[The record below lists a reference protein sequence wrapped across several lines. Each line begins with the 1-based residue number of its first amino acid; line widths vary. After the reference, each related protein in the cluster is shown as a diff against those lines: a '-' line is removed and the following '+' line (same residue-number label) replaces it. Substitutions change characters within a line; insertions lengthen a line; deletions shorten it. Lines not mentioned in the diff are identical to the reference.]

1 MTFHR
6 RVFASCTA
14 LLVAVCA
21 LVLLPAPSASAHP
34 LGNFTVNRYDGLVAT
49 SGALRVL
56 HIEDLAEI
64 PATQAEP
71 AIKKQGR
78 EKWARERCAT
88 AARDSEVTVGGK
100 DVALTVGSSSAEER
114 PGQAGLTTLR
124 VECRLTTPL
133 PDRATSVR
141 FHAAVDSGPGWRE
154 VTAQGDRMTLTESDV
169 PEESVSRQL
178 TSYPKELLSSPEDTA
193 AANLEVR
200 PGGAALAADEDDAPG
215 ASILP
220 RGADRWTKA
229 LDDLV
234 ARQDLSI
241 GFAALALGI
250 AVFLGAMHAMAPGHG
265 KTIMAATAA
274 ARGNATFRD
283 VLPMIVSVTITHTLG
298 VVALGLLIAAGSSAA
313 PSVITW
319 LGIASGLLV
328 VAAGVSLVRRALLNR
343 KLMEQPAH
351 DHGHHEHHEHDHG
364 PAHTH
369 EHADAPAHEPERALV
384 LAHSGSDGESHAHE
398 YNPPKAH
405 ALSHSHTPGHTHAT
419 AHHHDH
425 GPGHDHTHDHGP
437 GHDHHHGHGHGGS
450 HTPGHDHDHSDDRKR
465 TLFGGTITHTHG
477 GFTHSHPVAPTVRG
491 TILLGFAGGLV
502 PSPSA
507 VVVLVG
513 AAALGKAWF
522 GLVLVLAFGVG
533 LALTLTGVGFA
544 VVRAGDG
551 MTRLL
556 DRRPRLAGG
565 PAVALLRR
573 TVPLVSA
580 LVVVALGAGLVLNG
594 AVSALG

>member
-6 RVFASCTA
+6 RMFASCTA
-14 LLVAVCA
+14 VFLAVCA

-34 LGNFTVNRYDGLVAT
+34 LGNFTVNRYDGLVAA
-49 SGALRVL
+49 SGTLRVL

-78 EKWARERCAT
+78 KKWAEARCAT
-88 AARDSEVTVGGK
+88 AARDSEVTVGGE
-100 DVALTVGSSSAEER
+100 DVTLAVGSSKAEER

-124 VECRLTTPL
+124 VECGLTAPL

-141 FHAAVDSGPGWRE
+141 FQAAVDSGPGWRE
-154 VTAQGDRMTLTESDV
+154 VTARGDRMTLTASDV
-169 PEESVSRQL
+169 PEKSVSGQL

-193 AANLEVR
+193 SASLEVR
-200 PGGAALAADEDDAPG
+200 PGGPALAADEDDAPG

-283 VLPMIVSVTITHTLG
+283 VLPMIVSVTVTHTLG

-328 VAAGVSLVRRALLNR
+328 MAAGVSLVRRALLNR
-343 KLMEQPAH
+343 KLMRHPAH
-351 DHGHHEHHEHDHG
+351 DHHEHDHT
-364 PAHTH
+364 HHHDEQDHH

-384 LAHSGSDGESHAHE
+384 LAH
-398 YNPPKAH
+398 AH
-405 ALSHSHTPGHTHAT
+405 ADGASHTHAPGHAHAT
-419 AHHHDH
+419 AHRHD
-425 GPGHDHTHDHGP
+425 HDHTH
-437 GHDHHHGHGHGGS
+437 GHTHGHGHGHG
-450 HTPGHDHDHSDDRKR
+450 HTHDHDHDHSHDRKR
-465 TLFGGTITHTHG
+465 TLFGGTVTHTHG

-544 VVRAGDG
+544 VVRTGDG

-580 LVVVALGAGLVLNG
+580 LVVVALGAGLVLKG
-594 AVSALG
+594 AASALG

>member
-14 LLVAVCA
+14 VFVAVCA
-21 LVLLPAPSASAHP
+21 LVLLPASAASAHP
-34 LGNFTVNRYDGLVAT
+34 LGNFTVNRYDGLVAA
-49 SGALRVL
+49 SGTLRVL

-71 AIKKQGR
+71 AIEEQGM
-78 EKWARERCAT
+78 EKWAEARCAT

-100 DVALTVGSSSAEER
+100 DVALAVGSSRAEER

-124 VECRLTTPL
+124 VECGLTAPL

-141 FHAAVDSGPGWRE
+141 FQAAVDSGPGWRE
-154 VTAQGDRMTLTESDV
+154 VTARGDRMTLTESDV
-169 PEESVSRQL
+169 PETSVSRQL

-193 AANLEVR
+193 SASLQMR
-200 PGGAALAADEDDAPG
+200 PGGPALAADEDDAPG

-328 VAAGVSLVRRALLNR
+328 MAAGVSLVRRAVLNR
-343 KLMEQPAH
+343 KLMRQHAH
-351 DHGHHEHHEHDHG
+351 DQHDHD
-364 PAHTH
+364 HTHHHDEQDHH

-384 LAHSGSDGESHAHE
+384 LAHAHADGASHTHE
-398 YNPPKAH
+398 HAPPKARALAHSHVPEH
-405 ALSHSHTPGHTHAT
+405 ALAT
-419 AHHHDH
+419 AHRHDHDH
-425 GPGHDHTHDHGP
+425 GHTHDH
-437 GHDHHHGHGHGGS
+437 
-450 HTPGHDHDHSDDRKR
+450 DHDHPHNHDHEHDHSHDRKR

-477 GFTHSHPVAPTVRG
+477 GFAHSHPVAPTVRG

-580 LVVVALGAGLVLNG
+580 LVVVALGAGLVLKG
-594 AVSALG
+594 AASALG

>member
-6 RVFASCTA
+6 NVFASCSA
-14 LLVAVCA
+14 VFVAVCA
-21 LVLLPAPSASAHP
+21 LVLLPASAASAHP
-34 LGNFTVNRYDGLVAT
+34 LGNFTVNRYDGLVAA
-49 SGALRVL
+49 SGTLRVL

-71 AIKKQGR
+71 AIKEQGM
-78 EKWARERCAT
+78 EKWAEARCAT

-100 DVALTVGSSSAEER
+100 DVALTVGSSHAEER

-124 VECRLTTPL
+124 VECGLTAPL
-133 PDRATSVR
+133 PDRVTSVR
-141 FHAAVDSGPGWRE
+141 FQAAVDSGPGWRE
-154 VTAQGDRMTLTESDV
+154 VTARGDRMTLTESDV
-169 PEESVSRQL
+169 PETSVSRRL

-193 AANLEVR
+193 SASLEVR
-200 PGGAALAADEDDAPG
+200 PGGPALATGEDDAPG

-328 VAAGVSLVRRALLNR
+328 MAAGVSLVRRAVLNR
-343 KLMEQPAH
+343 KLMRQHAH
-351 DHGHHEHHEHDHG
+351 DQHDQHDDDHTHHHDEQDHDEQD
-364 PAHTH
+364 HH

-384 LAHSGSDGESHAHE
+384 LAHAHADGTSHTHE
-398 YNPPKAH
+398 HAPPKAR
-405 ALSHSHTPGHTHAT
+405 ALAHSHAPEHAHAT
-419 AHHHDH
+419 AHRHDH
-425 GPGHDHTHDHGP
+425 GHTHDHEHEHDHTHNR
-437 GHDHHHGHGHGGS
+437 GHDHS
-450 HTPGHDHDHSDDRKR
+450 HDRKR

-573 TVPLVSA
+573 TVPLASA
-580 LVVVALGAGLVLNG
+580 LVVVALGAGLVLKG
-594 AVSALG
+594 AASALG